1 MQEAMLQL
9 EGITRQFKD
18 LKAVNALDL
27 QVNRGEFFGLLG
39 PNGAGKT
46 TTIHMIS
53 GIMPPDAGR
62 ILLKG
67 EPLYPSTGKYKLL
80 MGVVPQEIALY
91 EELSALK
98 NLVFWGGLYGM
109 NQRDAKRKAEEL
121 LEWVGLSDRKN
132 DQVMQYSGGMKRR
145 VNIAAAL
152 MHDPELILMDEPTVG
167 IDPQSRNKIYGMLH
181 ELHQGGKTIIY
192 TTHYMNEAES
202 MCDRI
207 GIIDQGKLIGYGTLD
222 ELRKDHGNESA
233 FRVVF
238 SDQSLSIDLPEH
250 LSYNLN
256 KENSELRVVTKH
268 THRDLSIVLQHLK
281 DNNID
286 ITDIHIE
293 QSNLETI
300 FLNLTGRTL
309 RE

>member
-9 EGITRQFKD
+9 DGITKQFRD

-27 QVNRGEFFGLLG
+27 HVDRGEFYGLLG

-53 GIMPPDAGR
+53 GIMPPDSGQ

-67 EPLYPSTGKYKLL
+67 EPLYPSTGKSKLL
-80 MGVVPQEIALY
+80 MGIVPQEIALY
-91 EELSALK
+91 EELTALK

-109 NQRDAKRKAEEL
+109 NRRDASKKAEEL

-167 IDPQSRNKIYGMLH
+167 IDPQSRNKIYEMLH

-207 GIIDQGKLIGYGTLD
+207 GIIDQGRLIGSGTLD

-233 FRVVF
+233 FRVIF
-238 SDQSLSIDLPEH
+238 SDQSVSIDLPEH
-250 LSYNLN
+250 FNYNLDKQN
-256 KENSELRVVTKH
+256 NELRVVTQH